1 MTTPLK
7 EEVMY
12 CANHP
17 DRETLLRCN
26 KCGKPICPECAVRHP
41 VGLRCSECARVR
53 KSPIYDVALAEYVT
67 AGLVGVGVS
76 TVAAF
81 LMSLIGGWWFVL
93 FIIGP
98 VVGGF
103 IAEAMSRVIKY
114 KRGRGMQVL
123 AGTSIVVGALLSG
136 LIVLFVSLPS
146 QHWGALLGDLRIL
159 SFLFQRA
166 NWIYVIFAVIG
177 AVTRLR

>member
-1 MTTPLK
+1 MSTETL
-7 EEVMY
+7 Y

-17 DRETLLRCN
+17 ERETLLRCN
-26 KCGKPICPECAVRHP
+26 KCGKPICPECAIRHP
-41 VGLRCSECARVR
+41 VGLRCRECARV
-53 KSPIYDVALAEYVT
+53 KKLPIYDVALAEYAT
-67 AGLVGVGVS
+67 AGLVGVSVS

-93 FIIGP
+93 LIIGP

-103 IAEAMSRVIKY
+103 IAETMSRVIGF

-123 AGTSIVVGALLSG
+123 AGSSIVAGAVLSV
-136 LIVLFVSLPS
+136 LIVLFVSVPS
-146 QHWGALLGDLRIL
+146 QHWGVLLRDVRIL
-159 SFLFQRA
+159 SALFQRA
-166 NWIYVIFAVIG
+166 NWLYVIFAVIG